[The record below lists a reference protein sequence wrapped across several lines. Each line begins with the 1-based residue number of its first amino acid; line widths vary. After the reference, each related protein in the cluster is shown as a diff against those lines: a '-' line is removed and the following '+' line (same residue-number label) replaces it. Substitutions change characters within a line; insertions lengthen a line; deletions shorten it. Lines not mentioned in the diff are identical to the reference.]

1 MLKPQENTAETLGR
15 LQGSLNLIVENL
27 QGLKNMETGLENQEE
42 ICSVMKQQLHVLK
55 MMEMRLQWLE
65 SGMQD

>member
-1 MLKPQENTAETLGR
+1 MLK
-15 LQGSLNLIVENL
+15 LQNLIVENL
-27 QGLKNMETGLENQEE
+27 QGMKNMETGLETQEE